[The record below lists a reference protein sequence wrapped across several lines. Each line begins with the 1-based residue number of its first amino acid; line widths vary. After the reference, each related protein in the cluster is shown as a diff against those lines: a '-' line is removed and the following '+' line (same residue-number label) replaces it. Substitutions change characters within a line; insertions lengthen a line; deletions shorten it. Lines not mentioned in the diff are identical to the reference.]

1 MGPAIPDSV
10 VKDAKVLVVGA
21 GGIGCELLKTLVLS
35 GFENIEVIDMD
46 TIETSNLNR
55 QFLFRRHDVG
65 RSKAQVAV
73 EVVRRMRPHA
83 RIIAHHAN
91 VKDESFGI
99 DYFRHFALVMNGL
112 DNLDARRHVNL
123 MCLATGVP
131 LVESGT
137 AGYLGQVSVHIK
149 DMSQCFE
156 CEPKQPPKTFP
167 ICTIRNTPDK
177 PIHCLVWAKELLFH
191 RLFGPCEGVTDL
203 DEDPAKAVD
212 ADKGVVAN
220 GEGEAPSASSAGGS
234 KELAGPA
241 PGNEGGGDA
250 ANDASAGAP
259 KASFFHR
266 RPDESILDFALRVC
280 DRVYVSDIQR
290 VLRMDDLWKGRK
302 RPVPLPDTAALS
314 EIYLSM
320 AANAKPG
327 AHTATS
333 SLGLSKDT
341 HKVWTL
347 QENFCVFMEAMRL
360 MLETRKEDMGSLLF
374 DKDDALAVEFVTA
387 ASNLRSIVYD
397 IPTQSLF
404 AAKGMAG
411 NIIHAIATTNAIIAG
426 LIVIEARK
434 VLAKQLD
441 ACRLTY
447 LRQFPSSK
455 KLLIFE
461 TPPPPK
467 PECYVCRTAYVGT
480 ELDTESSTLG
490 TLVDKGLKARLGFRH
505 PTITVG
511 DSVMYEEGS
520 DLEEEETERYVRMLP
535 TVGGCCGTGRKGGWH
550 TGGPSACVEPRSR
563 SRSPPSGT
571 APCWPSMTRP
581 ASCRA
586 TWWCATGWWALTRTP
601 TAWHCLGSR
610 PPPVPLLAR
619 RAMIATKMTRMRF
632 WRCRTGRSVAPRM
645 QGQSQGSARWRRR
658 KRHSRRLQSGRRA
671 APRILQLPSQM
682 PSCLI
687 KGNLQACH
695 VGIADLLF

>member
-360 MLETRKEDMGSLLF
+360 MLETRKE
-374 DKDDALAVEFVTA
+374 
-387 ASNLRSIVYD
+387 
-397 IPTQSLF
+397 SLF

-535 TVGGCCGTGRKGGWH
+535 TPLAKQVPPIRNGTMLAVNDQASLLSCNLVVRHRLVGADEDPDGMALFGVASTTRAVASQAGHDSDEDDEDEILAVSDRPFRGSKDAG
-550 TGGPSACVEPRSR
+550 AEPRKR
-563 SRSPPSGT
+563 KVEEKEAAFT
-571 APCWPSMTRP
+571 Q
-581 ASCRA
+581 
-586 TWWCATGWWALTRTP
+586 
-601 TAWHCLGSR
+601 
-610 PPPVPLLAR
+610 
-619 RAMIATKMTRMRF
+619 ATKRQK
-632 WRCRTGRSVAPRM
+632 S
-645 QGQSQGSARWRRR
+645 SS
-658 KRHSRRLQSGRRA
+658 SNSA
-671 APRILQLPSQM
+671 APFTDAIVL
-682 PSCLI
+682 
-687 KGNLQACH
+687 
-695 VGIADLLF
+695 D